1 MSFMKKH
8 GMIIGVAASAV
19 VSIAL
24 VVVCVVLPAHADG
37 AGSGSGGSGSG
48 SGGSASIHWKY
59 EDAKPATA
67 NGVRAFLS
75 SMGYPDAGTAANVT
89 TINTSLSQAVNE
101 CNASF
106 IGEGSADCRL
116 VAVGIVGNDDYRKWY
131 ESSTWQDRGAWSE
144 AWRAETIGKTYY
156 HNEQPYD
163 VNRMWSDKTG
173 QRNITGMVENNVAR
187 DLKASLRVIV
197 LAKNQPQPPKPKTY
211 KMSVSTDQQSPAGL
225 LVGSREPVVDVLHAQ
240 ASTDVREDVMARWSL
255 HYDGH
260 PDGYVPAKS
269 VVRDVPVRNHG
280 DTRVS
285 FTPADLGFEY
295 WVEGS
300 YWFDVQIGK
309 QAHLEE
315 LVDTPDRDPRE
326 MFRVSVLAPPAPVK
340 TVQKGTSADRMSNE
354 TRIATSTGRGL
365 YELHF
370 VDEIDPHGKAYSVE
384 GMKVVDTSDHDRD
397 ISDQFTIA
405 WDKNTNR
412 VSADRDASK
421 GMLPF
426 DHTVDFRFTVVTS
439 KPDFGKITDQAKVSW
454 NHRPSVDTEGKEFP
468 TWRPAPDKSWIKQDP
483 TTGKWAAVI
492 DPDHTNTTGADN
504 HVFLDGDRVAS
515 VVNGTV
521 AADLVQAPE
530 KFELKDDW
538 SRASYIFKAD
548 DASKVRVY
556 QAEAGSETKSSV
568 SDIANQ
574 GVDVT
579 DQFDIVMNGTSVSA
593 TAKNS
598 YLAKLKGLDKPLQV
612 TMLVPG
618 VVSFASGKGAEQVRQ
633 DFGKAAGDELL
644 FCQAPAP
651 VAGGAAADLTNS
663 GSETMNTH
671 EIATNE
677 PKICGYVPPVN
688 KDVISES
695 SQGGGQES
703 VDGKVVY
710 PGQRVEYQLIT
721 EPKLPADLAY
731 GVKSVVFT
739 DQYDQYLKPDKQT
752 VEMMDLNTGRV
763 IAKSKY
769 TTKWDDGKHLF
780 QLTITDAELIGQWR
794 NGGAPRVQ
802 IRFEGTV
809 SKNAPTDHKVSNQ
822 WLLTINNSLTPS
834 NEVFNLPPEFHPTKQ
849 DLSSKDKTISI
860 DGKTLMLGDT
870 GVYRISLD
878 ARQGNQAYAVW
889 KLGMVDDF
897 DEEYVSIDPSK
908 IEVIGS
914 DGKDYT
920 KAFNIKII
928 DGVVY
933 VFAQTVDTPVPAT
946 GETVKG
952 DPQPA
957 DLKKYAESDKHDPL
971 KDPAIDQGLLGR
983 TYDIDLPFTVI
994 KISDGKVIKNTATQ
1008 IINDARKHT
1017 NTVFNELKPVNPSKD
1032 VVVKVNGESVNGKS
1046 IYKDSLFL
1054 YQLDSS
1060 ILPANRAYPQATLW
1074 TADDQLNP
1082 KVDQY
1087 TGQWAVYASR
1097 DLVKDGKVIAT
1108 QGEKIA
1114 GSGFDSQAFGGD
1126 LFTLTYDES
1135 GKIHM
1140 QATVLYLKLVSASA
1154 DREVGWR
1161 LYIQCKRIAYT
1172 ERHDN
1177 FWVERYND
1185 KELKSNIVWTRTPN
1199 LTPKLRIIKFDTKSG
1214 LPQGDR
1220 NDPKDALNVTGD
1232 TDITVRIY
1240 NDSAT
1245 DPDTQRGAV
1254 FLGKDLILE
1263 DTTIA
1268 GDGTVVGWQYPQGW
1282 DTYQLKAGKY
1292 VDVHGTL
1299 KGVSNHHTNRA
1310 KVSGK
1315 PFLPC
1320 PVQVNPEPFA
1330 PTGKVES
1337 PAQTMKDSTII
1348 DGVSMCGDTRVDSN
1362 TDDWNGIHPQ
1372 SAGFE
1377 LPETGVNILIMSLL
1391 ALSLLGGSIAF
1402 IPGNLL
1408 SFWRRRN
1415 RCMCSQ

>member
-1 MSFMKKH
+1 MSFVKKH
-8 GMIIGVAASAV
+8 GMIIGVMASAI

-24 VVVCVVLPAHADG
+24 VVVYVVLPAHADG

-67 NGVRAFLS
+67 DGVRAFLS
-75 SMGYPDAGTAANVT
+75 SMGYPDAGTAANIT

-144 AWRAETIGKTYY
+144 AWRAETSGKTYY

-211 KMSVSTDQQSPAGL
+211 KMSVSTDQRSPAGL

-269 VVRDVPVRNHG
+269 VVRDVRVRNHG
-280 DTRVS
+280 DTNVS
-285 FTPADLGFEY
+285 FTPVDLGFEY

-315 LVDTPDRDPRE
+315 SVDTPDRDPRE
-326 MFRVSVLAPPAPVK
+326 MFRVSVVAPPAPTK
-340 TVQKGTSADRMSNE
+340 KVQRGTSADKMANE
-354 TRIATSTGRGL
+354 TRISSGTGRGL

-370 VDEIDPHGKAYSVE
+370 VDEIDPHGKQYSVE
-384 GMKVVDTSDHDRD
+384 GIRVVDTSDHDRD
-397 ISDQFTIA
+397 ISDQFMIA

-412 VSADRDASK
+412 VSADRDAGK

-426 DHTVDFRFTVVTS
+426 EHTFELRLNVIVHTPHVGEVRDHAR
-439 KPDFGKITDQAKVSW
+439 VSW
-454 NHRPSVDTEGKEFP
+454 NKRPAVDTGAKKFP
-468 TWRPAPDKSWIKQDP
+468 TWKPAPDKSWIMQDAA
-483 TTGKWAAVI
+483 TGKWSAVI
-492 DPDHTNTTGADN
+492 DPEHTNATGADN

-521 AADLVQAPE
+521 AADLVQAPV
-530 KFELKDDW
+530 KFELLDDW
-538 SRASYIFKAD
+538 SRASYIFKAGEG
-548 DASKVRVY
+548 SEIRVFA
-556 QAEAGSETKSSV
+556 AEAGSDVKSSV
-568 SDIANQ
+568 PDIVNK
-574 GVDVT
+574 GKDVT
-579 DQFDIVMNGTSVSA
+579 GQFIVTVNGKSVTVSA
-593 TAKNS
+593 KQE
-598 YLAKLKGLDKPLQV
+598 YLQSLKGLSKPLQV
-612 TMLVPG
+612 TLLVPG
-618 VVSFASGKGAEQVRQ
+618 VVSFASGKGAKQVRQ

-651 VAGGAAADLTNS
+651 VAGGASADLTNA
-663 GSETMNTH
+663 GSESVNTH
-671 EIATNE
+671 TLPTNE

-688 KDVISES
+688 KDVLAEA

-710 PGQRVEYQLIT
+710 PGQKVEYQLVT
-721 EPKLPADLAY
+721 EPKLPAGLAY

-739 DQYDQYLKPDKQT
+739 DQYDQYLQPDKQT

-769 TTKWDDGKHLF
+769 ATKWDDGKHLF
-780 QLTITDAELIGQWR
+780 QLTITDANLIGQWR
-794 NGGAPRVQ
+794 NGGVPRVQ

-809 SKNAPTDHKVSNQ
+809 SKNAPTSHKVSNQ

-834 NEVFNLPPEFHPTKQ
+834 NEVFNLPPDFNPIKQ
-849 DLSSKDKTISI
+849 DLSSQDKTISI

-889 KLGMVDDF
+889 KLGMVDDV

-920 KAFNIKII
+920 GKFNIRLI

-933 VFAQTVDTPVPAT
+933 VFARTVDTVVPAT
-946 GETVKG
+946 GETVQG
-952 DPQPA
+952 DPQPH
-957 DLKKYAESDKHDPL
+957 DLKAYAQSDKHDPL
-971 KDPAIDQGLLGR
+971 KDPVIDQGLLGR
-983 TYDIDLPFTVI
+983 VYDVVMPY
-994 KISDGKVIKNTATQ
+994 KVIKVTDGKIVNNSATQ
-1008 IINDARKHT
+1008 IINDVRKQT
-1017 NTVFNELKPVNPSKD
+1017 NTVSNELKTVNPSKD
-1032 VVVKVNGESVNGKS
+1032 VVVKVNGQSVNGS
-1046 IYKDSLFL
+1046 SVYKDSLFL

-1060 ILPANRAYPQATLW
+1060 VLPANRAYANTQRWGITDKL
-1074 TADDQLNP
+1074 DSS
-1082 KVDQY
+1082 VDQY

-1126 LFTLTYDES
+1126 LFTLV
-1135 GKIHM
+1135 
-1140 QATVLYLKLVSASA
+1140 QAPDGMVSIEASEQYLGLVSASA
-1154 DREVGWR
+1154 DREAGWR
-1161 LYIQCKRIAYT
+1161 VYLQCKRIAYT

-1177 FWVERYND
+1177 QFIEHYNE
-1185 KELKSNIVWTRTPN
+1185 KNLPSNIVWTRTPN

-1245 DPDTQRGAV
+1245 DPDTGRGAV

-1263 DTTIA
+1263 DATIA
-1268 GDGTVVGWQYPQGW
+1268 GDGTVVDWQYPQGW
-1282 DTYQLKAGKY
+1282 DAYQLKAGKY

-1348 DGVSMCGDTRVDSN
+1348 DGASMCGDTRVDSN

-1377 LPETGVNILIMSLL
+1377 LPETGVNVLIMSLL